1 MDSLILMVSPF
12 LSFIFSN
19 TMMLKLIF
27 FNCPLFV
34 VYIKIIKTMVREL
47 MQMNL
52 ALALLVNINQV

>member
-1 MDSLILMVSPF
+1 
-12 LSFIFSN
+12 
-19 TMMLKLIF
+19 MMLKLIF
-27 FNCPLFV
+27 FNCPVFV